1 MSQQLVEQSE
11 RLEVLLRSLSEEYEG
26 LRFVV
31 LATSDGFLV
40 AHAGA
45 EGQSTDMDP
54 NRIATMAVSFT
65 GLSYSLASE
74 CEIGEVKG
82 ASVESSEGLL
92 LSRLLFTEET
102 DFVLLTGFKRSV
114 NHGIAN
120 WTLQKAYDA
129 VFDCLNA

>member
-1 MSQQLVEQSE
+1 MSQDLAEQSE
-11 RLEVLLRSLSEEYEG
+11 QLEALLKSLLDEYEG

-45 EGQSTDMDP
+45 QVDKQKMDP

-65 GLSYSLASE
+65 GLSYSFASE

-82 ASVESSEGLL
+82 ASVEGSEGLL
-92 LSRLLFTEET
+92 LSRLLFTKET
-102 DFVLLTGFKRSV
+102 DFVLLAGFKRSV

-129 VFDCLNA
+129 VLNGLNT